1 MTTAARLAKAT
12 PSIGVHIPR
21 GCVQSLHKS
30 SARHLKRRQA
40 GESREDSSLSLSI
53 GQRLLSSGAKGR
65 EMSSFVLYAAETDE
79 GQTSPSLSPTER
91 ENETLASQESI
102 EGAGVEVDEVI
113 SEEEEELD
121 WLVEG
126 EVEEPSL
133 SDKFVTKIVEP
144 IRDQPAVRNVLGLVS
159 LYFVATF
166 AWSVFKTVRK
176 MVSPRAKKRRQV
188 NKNLTVI
195 ETLNEYLPHNRQ
207 ALTTSVLE
215 KIRYVTTFSYDLIF
229 RKYLR
234 YLLNERKFDTEAVSD
249 LLLLKATCQL
259 TDGQL
264 KDIYR
269 EVAARTFKKY
279 GILMTD
285 TSGLTSDAIMKKA
298 AERSI
303 FSKLL
308 YLAELPEMINQE
320 AEITDNLSWQIQEIF
335 GATSEDSDKLRIT
348 SLSELDAEDLERLM
362 PSGDTISEEEEEGGS
377 KEGTME
383 MDTNTEN
390 A

>member
-1 MTTAARLAKAT
+1 MTTAARLANAT

-21 GCVQSLHKS
+21 VCVHSSHTS

-40 GESREDSSLSLSI
+40 CESREDSLLSLRI
-53 GQRLLSSGAKGR
+53 GQRLLSSGAKRR
-65 EMSSFVLYAAETDE
+65 ETSSFVLYAAETEE
-79 GQTSPSLSPTER
+79 GQTSPSLSPTEP

-102 EGAGVEVDEVI
+102 EGAGVEVDEVT
-113 SEEEEELD
+113 SEEEELD

-133 SDKFVTKIVEP
+133 TDKFVTKIVEP

-234 YLLNERKFDTEAVSD
+234 YMLNERKFDTEAVSD

-259 TDGQL
+259 TDAQL

-308 YLAELPEMINQE
+308 YLAELPEMITQE
-320 AEITDNLSWQIQEIF
+320 AEITNNLSWQIQEIF

-362 PSGDTISEEEEEGGS
+362 PSGDTISEEEDEGGS
-377 KEGTME
+377 QEGTME